1 MTSVFLSVSGAK
13 SVEGEQEREC
23 VCGREALTAKGRSS
37 VCLAAAAAAAVVADG
52 AKRQARLQPN
62 CYVPRATDLTA
73 TVVLIRRMDSTL
85 KCKLI
90 SKRLRETYAGGQRE
104 PGGGIRETS

>member
-1 MTSVFLSVSGAK
+1 MFLSVSGAK

-37 VCLAAAAAAAVVADG
+37 VCLAAAVAAAADG
-52 AKRQARLQPN
+52 AKRQARLRPN

-85 KCKLI
+85 GRDSMGAQI
-90 SKRLRETYAGGQRE
+90 
-104 PGGGIRETS
+104 I

>member
-1 MTSVFLSVSGAK
+1 MFLSVSGAK

-37 VCLAAAAAAAVVADG
+37 VCLAAAAADG

>member
-1 MTSVFLSVSGAK
+1 MFLSVSGAK

-37 VCLAAAAAAAVVADG
+37 VCLAAAAAAAAADG

-62 CYVPRATDLTA
+62 CYVQSPEFKFRFVFFRFQLLRFSVVCGPNVQKFGELLT
-73 TVVLIRRMDSTL
+73 
-85 KCKLI
+85 
-90 SKRLRETYAGGQRE
+90 
-104 PGGGIRETS
+104 